1 MEKERDGTA
10 TAGESAAIRANVK
23 DNGKG
28 WVTRDNKKFVAD
40 LGKGSQRPVE
50 EKIKKERGA

>member
-1 MEKERDGTA
+1 MEKESGGTA
-10 TAGESAAIRANVK
+10 TAGESAAIHANVK
-23 DNGKG
+23 DNGIG

-50 EKIKKERGA
+50 EKMKKE